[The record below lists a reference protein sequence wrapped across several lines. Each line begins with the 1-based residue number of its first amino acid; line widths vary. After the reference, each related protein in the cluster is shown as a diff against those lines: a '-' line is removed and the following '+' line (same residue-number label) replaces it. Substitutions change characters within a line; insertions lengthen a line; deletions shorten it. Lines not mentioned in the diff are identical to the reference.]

1 MRGIHLQVWLGV
13 ADLPQAMPFAALYLL
28 NGFAR
33 ALALTVTPLLALE
46 TFGTAQRV
54 SLLYFAAS
62 AAALL
67 CSLAI
72 PVLVHRIGRRHVV
85 ALGTALACLAALLL
99 AQEGRFSLA
108 TGLVCYLAGFM
119 ALDIAFNL
127 YLMDWIPR
135 QEFGRFE
142 PIRVL
147 FVGAGFIAGPLGG
160 VLLAQEWGRQAP
172 FAAMAA
178 LAAATWALF
187 LCLRFSDNRT
197 IQAARRPAPSPLR
210 FFARYFQQPRLRLA
224 WLLAVGRS
232 GWWAMFFV
240 YGPIYCVEAGLGEAV
255 AGLVASAGSASVL
268 LCPFWGW
275 LGRRWGI
282 RRLLMAGYAAS
293 AVATLALV
301 PAAAAPWAGF
311 AVFLLAALVTS
322 MADGA
327 GNMLFLRAVHPH
339 ERAEMTSV
347 FATFRDVSQIGPPG
361 VFSLLL
367 AVAALPAVFLAAGAG
382 MATMA
387 LYSRF
392 VPRQY

>member
-1 MRGIHLQVWLGV
+1 MRGLHLQVWLGV
-13 ADLPQAMPFAALYLL
+13 ADLPNAMPFAALYLL
-28 NGFAR
+28 NGCAR

-46 TFGTAQRV
+46 LFGTAQRV
-54 SLLYFAAS
+54 SLLYFGAS
-62 AAALL
+62 AAGLL
-67 CSLAI
+67 ASLAV
-72 PVLVHRIGRRHVV
+72 PALVHRVGRRHVV

-99 AQEGRFSLA
+99 AQDGRAAFA
-108 TGLVCYLAGFM
+108 AGLVCYLAGFM

-142 PIRVL
+142 PVRVL
-147 FVGAGFIAGPLGG
+147 FVGAGFIMGPLGG

-172 FAAMAA
+172 FIAMAA

-187 LCLRFSDNRT
+187 LYLRFSDSPA
-197 IQAARRPAPSPLR
+197 IQAARRAPPNPLR
-210 FFARYFQQPRLRLA
+210 FFARYFRQPRLRLA

-240 YGPIYCVEAGLGEAV
+240 YGPIYCVQAGLGETM

-282 RRLLMAGYAAS
+282 RRLLAAGYGAS

-301 PAAAAPWAGF
+301 AAATLPWAGF
-311 AVFLLAALVTS
+311 GVFLLAALVTS

-382 MATMA
+382 MAAMA
-387 LYSRF
+387 FYTRF